1 MSAVLPGRRQ
11 LARFELLRELG
22 RGAQATVWL
31 AHDPRLDR
39 EVALKLL
46 SGEADASTRQE
57 WLNEARAVSRLK
69 HPNVV
74 PVFEADEH
82 EGQPYLVFEYVEGPT
97 LQELR
102 RKRPSM
108 PAREA
113 VTLLLGVLDA
123 LVAAHEE
130 GIVHRDL
137 KPSNILLG
145 GDGRPRVMDFG
156 IAARMA
162 KPSSPKAN
170 GAQWDT
176 GLVVGTPGYMSP
188 EAARGEA
195 AQPAMD
201 VFSAGV
207 VLGELLAGAPLLKES
222 DPYRAI
228 ARIQNEDLQLPA
240 QVKVDDTLRGIV
252 QRALARQTEQRYDSA
267 KALHA
272 ALTAWLTPEV
282 PKATNEGAHSTLDF
296 LLRRM
301 RSKTDFPALS
311 SSVVRIQRMA
321 LSETESLASLSEAV
335 LKDVA
340 LTNKLLRMVNTAH
353 FTSVS
358 GAGVSTVSRAV
369 ALVGFAGIRNMALS
383 VILLEHMGDKGH
395 AGLLKEEFLRAL
407 MAGTMAGELT
417 PVARE
422 SEEAFL
428 AAMFQNLGRLLTEY
442 YFQEEALQ
450 IRQRLVGKPA
460 THAAREAAAHQVL
473 GLGLDE
479 LGAGVARAWGLPDTL
494 QRALRVPDGEVPS
507 RPISRQA
514 EASMDR
520 IRWLARSANALTD
533 AMLGA
538 DGDQQTAALEA
549 VAQTYANA
557 LGLQPRDMLSG
568 AIKARTRVASLAQA
582 MGLQVAQGAPAHRL
596 LQATAPAPHS
606 AVAGGPSG
614 VAGVAAGDSEA
625 GAARRPRT
633 PAVGGD
639 DRTIVSDPHATET
652 QINLSQGLEAVR
664 QAMAQGSLRLN
675 EILHLVLQTLQQS
688 LSLRSVV
695 FCLRDPK
702 TGLLIGRL
710 ALGKGPPD
718 VASAFRIAPDSS
730 AGQDLF
736 AAICAKGA
744 DLLIAD
750 VKAVAKRLP
759 AWYRQKVN
767 GATFLLLP
775 MMVKGQ
781 AIGLIYADKAE
792 AGTLTVSEAEL
803 ALLRSLRDQAVT
815 ALSKGNA

>member
-1 MSAVLPGRRQ
+1 MSAVLPGRRS

-46 SGEADASTRQE
+46 SGEADATTRHE
-57 WLNEARAVSRLK
+57 WMNEARAVSRLK

-82 EGQPYLVFEYVEGPT
+82 EGQPYLVFEFVEGPT

-102 RKRPSM
+102 RKQPSM

-123 LVAAHEE
+123 LVAAHVE

-156 IAARMA
+156 IAARVA
-162 KPSSPKAN
+162 GPASKRQ
-170 GAQWDT
+170 AQGSQWET

-188 EAARGEA
+188 EAARGDEP
-195 AQPAMD
+195 QPAMD

-207 VLGELLAGAPLLKES
+207 VLGELLAGEPLLKES

-228 ARIQNEDLQLPA
+228 ARVQNEDLLLPKH
-240 QVKVDDTLRGIV
+240 VKVDDTLRGIV
-252 QRALARQTEQRYDSA
+252 QRALARHSEQRYDSA
-267 KALHA
+267 KAFRA
-272 ALTAWLTPEV
+272 ALSAWLTPAEV
-282 PKATNEGAHSTLDF
+282 KPSGEGGHSTLDF

-311 SSVVRIQRMA
+311 SSVVRIQRVA
-321 LSETESLASLSEAV
+321 LSETESLASLSEEV

-353 FTSVS
+353 FTSVA
-358 GAGVSTVSRAV
+358 GAGISTVSRAV

-407 MAGTMAGELT
+407 MAGTLAGELT

-422 SEEAFL
+422 GEEAFL

-450 IRQRLVGKPA
+450 IRQRLAGKPA
-460 THAAREAAAHQVL
+460 THTAREAAAHQVL

-479 LGAGVARAWGLPDTL
+479 LGAGVARAWGLPDSL
-494 QRALRVPDGEVPS
+494 QRALRVPDSDIPS
-507 RPISRQA
+507 RPIARHVDGGV
-514 EASMDR
+514 ERM
-520 IRWLARSANALTD
+520 RWLARSANALTD
-533 AMLGA
+533 AMLAA
-538 DGDQQTAALEA
+538 DGEQQTAALET
-549 VAQTYANA
+549 VAQSYAGV
-557 LGLQPRDMLSG
+557 LGLPARDILGG
-568 AIKARTRVASLAQA
+568 ALKARTKVAGLARA
-582 MGLQVAQGAPAHRL
+582 MGLHIEPGAPAQRL
-596 LQATAPAPHS
+596 LQAPATGS
-606 AVAGGPSG
+606 AVAS
-614 VAGVAAGDSEA
+614 AADALTVAAQAPE
-625 GAARRPRT
+625 
-633 PAVGGD
+633 
-639 DRTIVSDPHATET
+639 DRTLVSTPQALQT
-652 QINLSQGLEAVR
+652 QASLQQGLEAVK
-664 QAMAQGSLRLN
+664 QAMASGSLRLN
-675 EILHLVLQTLQQS
+675 EILNLVLQTLHQS

-702 TGLLIGRL
+702 SGLLLGRV
-710 ALGKGPPD
+710 ALGSGPAD
-718 VASAFRIAPDSS
+718 VASAFRIAPDGGAS
-730 AGQDLF
+730 QDLF

-750 VKAVAKRLP
+750 AKTVATRLP

-775 MMVKGQ
+775 MVVKGQ
-781 AIGLIYADKAE
+781 AIGLIYADKAQ
-792 AGTLTVSEAEL
+792 AGSLTVGEAEL

-815 ALSKGNA
+815 ALSKGSS

>member
-1 MSAVLPGRRQ
+1 MSAVLPSRRH

-46 SGEADASTRQE
+46 SGEADASTRHE
-57 WLNEARAVSRLK
+57 WMNEARAVSRLK
-69 HPNVV
+69 HPHVV

-113 VTLLLGVLDA
+113 VTLLLGVLEA
-123 LVAAHEE
+123 LAAAHEE

-145 GDGRPRVMDFG
+145 GDGRARVMDFG
-156 IAARMA
+156 IAARIA
-162 KPSSPKAN
+162 GPSSKTS
-170 GAQWDT
+170 GGSQWDS

-188 EAARGEA
+188 EAARGA
-195 AQPAMD
+195 APQPAMD

-228 ARIQNEDLQLPA
+228 ARVQNEDLLLPA
-240 QVKVDDTLRGIV
+240 HVKVDDTLRGIV

-272 ALTAWLTPEV
+272 ALKAWLTPEEAK
-282 PKATNEGAHSTLDF
+282 PSAEGGHSTLDF

-311 SSVVRIQRMA
+311 NSVVRIQRVA
-321 LSETESLASLSEAV
+321 LSETESLASLSEEV

-353 FTSVS
+353 FTAVA
-358 GAGVSTVSRAV
+358 GAGISTVSRAV

-407 MAGTMAGELT
+407 MAGTMAGELM
-417 PVARE
+417 PLARE

-450 IRQRLVGKPA
+450 IRQQLSGKPA
-460 THAAREAAAHQVL
+460 THAAREAAAHKVL
-473 GLGLDE
+473 GLGFDD
-479 LGAGVARAWGLPDTL
+479 LGAGVARAWGLPDSL
-494 QRALRVPDGEVPS
+494 QRALRIPDSDAPS
-507 RPISRQA
+507 RPISPHADGGVER
-514 EASMDR
+514 M
-520 IRWLARSANALTD
+520 RWLARSANALTD

-538 DGDQQTAALEA
+538 DGEQQTAALES
-549 VAQTYANA
+549 VAHAYAPA
-557 LGLQPRDMLSG
+557 LALQPRDIIGCAL
-568 AIKARTRVASLAQA
+568 KARTRVASLAQA
-582 MGLQVAQGAPAHRL
+582 MGLQIAPGAPAQRL
-596 LQATAPAPHS
+596 LKATPAAP
-606 AVAGGPSG
+606 GGG
-614 VAGVAAGDSEA
+614 GAAALA
-625 GAARRPRT
+625 GAAASQPS
-633 PAVGGD
+633 PSDLAADV
-639 DRTIVSDPHATET
+639 RTIVNNAEFSET
-652 QINLSQGLEAVR
+652 QVNLSQGLEAVK
-664 QAMAQGSLRLN
+664 QALAQGSLRLN
-675 EILHLVLQTLQQS
+675 EVLNLVLQTLLQS

-695 FCLRDPK
+695 FCLRDPR
-702 TGLLIGRL
+702 TGLLVGRV
-710 ALGKGPPD
+710 ALGNGPAD
-718 VASAFRIAPDSS
+718 VASAFRIAPDRG

-750 VKAVAKRLP
+750 TQSVATRLP
-759 AWYRQKVN
+759 AWYRQRVN

-792 AGTLTVSEAEL
+792 AGTLKVGEAEL
-803 ALLRSLRDQAVT
+803 ALLRSLRDQAVN
-815 ALSKGNA
+815 AFSKGSA